1 MVAVDA
7 GFLSLM
13 LHPSAKPPNDPS
25 TGKPT
30 ERAAERVE
38 QLFED
43 LDAARERILIPT
55 PALCEFLVLAGKDGP
70 QYLNDIAI
78 QVTFMIQPFDL
89 RAASEVA
96 SMELFAR
103 RKGSKRAPARE
114 DAPWQKV
121 KFDRQIVAIAKLHGA
136 RTIYSDDG
144 DIRNI
149 AEEIGVRVVPCW
161 KLSFPVSKTPLFD
174 PPSAPEV

>member
-89 RAASEVA
+89 RAASEWHRWNFSRA
-96 SMELFAR
+96 GRDQSERLLEKMRL
-103 RKGSKRAPARE
+103 GKR
-114 DAPWQKV
+114 
-121 KFDRQIVAIAKLHGA
+121 
-136 RTIYSDDG
+136 
-144 DIRNI
+144 
-149 AEEIGVRVVPCW
+149 
-161 KLSFPVSKTPLFD
+161 
-174 PPSAPEV
+174 